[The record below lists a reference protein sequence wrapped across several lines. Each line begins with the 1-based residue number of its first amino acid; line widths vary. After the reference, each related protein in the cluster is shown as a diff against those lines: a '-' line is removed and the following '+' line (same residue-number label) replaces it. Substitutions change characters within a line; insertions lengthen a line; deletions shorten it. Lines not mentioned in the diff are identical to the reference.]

1 MKKKRPSRGSSRRA
15 PAKTKGKRRS
25 FEIGGVTVAPGETG
39 RCDIDLGWLYIQ
51 EPIRVPVHVFH
62 GARPGPVLWISAC
75 IHGDE
80 VNSIPIVRRVMKAI
94 DPARLR
100 GTVLAIPIV
109 NAFGLIHQT
118 RYLPDRRDL
127 NRSFPGSKKGS
138 LTARV
143 ARAFLDT
150 VVARCTHGIDLHTGA
165 IHRSNLPQIRANLE
179 DPVARGMAEAFGSPI
194 AIHAALRDGSL
205 REAAGSRGS
214 PCILY
219 EAGEALRHDADA
231 VETGVHGVLAVLDHL
246 GMQPAA
252 ERVKPTRRHCW
263 DSEWVRAEWS
273 GFFVPTVALG
283 DRVTKGQQVGVI
295 GVRHGRGHEESGVVH
310 VHAHRDGM
318 VIGRLEN
325 PLVTQGD
332 ALMHVASVKENVAH
346 RGFDPGDEPG

>member
-1 MKKKRPSRGSSRRA
+1 MKKSKKERAPKSGRRA
-15 PAKTKGKRRS
+15 AGKSRRS
-25 FEIGGVTVAPGETG
+25 FVLGGVEVAPGARGVCGLT
-39 RCDIDLGWLYIQ
+39 LGWLYIQ
-51 EPIRVPVHVFH
+51 EPIRVPVNILH
-62 GARPGPVLWISAC
+62 GTRPGPTVWVSAC
-75 IHGDE
+75 LHGDE
-80 VNSIPIVRRVMKAI
+80 VNSIPIVRGVAKAI
-94 DPARLR
+94 DLAQLR
-100 GTVLAIPIV
+100 GTLLAIPFL

-127 NRSFPGSKKGS
+127 NRSFPGSKRGS

-194 AIHAALRDGSL
+194 ALHAALRDGSL
-205 REAAGSRGS
+205 REAAGRRGAA
-214 PCILY
+214 CILY
-219 EAGEALRHDADA
+219 EAGEALRHDGHA
-231 VETGVHGVLAVLDHL
+231 VETGVRGVLAVLDHL
-246 GMQPAA
+246 GMHPAPS
-252 ERVKPTRRHCW
+252 RVKPTRRHCW

-273 GFFVPTVALG
+273 GFFIPTVALG
-283 DRVTKGQQVGVI
+283 DLVKKGQAVGSI
-295 GVRHGRGHEESGVVH
+295 GVRQGEGDEESGSAVVL
-310 VHAHRDGM
+310 APRSGM

-332 ALMHVASVKENVAH
+332 ALMHIASVEEGLAH

>member
-1 MKKKRPSRGSSRRA
+1 MKKTKKSSPAGSHRPPSKKR
-15 PAKTKGKRRS
+15 KS
-25 FEIGGVTVAPGETG
+25 FSLGGVKVAPGEWG
-39 RCDIDLGWLYIQ
+39 ACGLDLGWLYIQ
-51 EPIRVPVHVFH
+51 EPIRIPVHVFH
-62 GARPGPVLWISAC
+62 GVRPGPTLWISAC

-80 VNSIPIVRRVMKAI
+80 VNSIPIVRRVMEAI
-94 DPARLR
+94 DPARLS
-100 GTVLAIPIV
+100 GTILAIPAI

-127 NRSFPGSKKGS
+127 NRSFPGSKRGS

-150 VVARCTHGIDLHTGA
+150 IVARCTHGIDLHTGA

-179 DPVARGMAEAFGSPI
+179 DPVARGMARAFGAPI

-205 REAAGSRGS
+205 REAAGRRGA

-219 EAGEALRHDADA
+219 EAGEALRHDRDA
-231 VETGVHGVLAVLDHL
+231 VDTGVRGVLSVLDHL
-246 GMQPAA
+246 GMQTADA
-252 ERVKPTRRHCW
+252 KAKPTRKHCW

-273 GFFVPTVALG
+273 GFFVPTVKLG
-283 DRVTKGQQVGVI
+283 DMVEKGQTVGVI
-295 GVRHGRGHEESGVVH
+295 GVSVGGGERKSGKVAVK
-310 VHAHRDGM
+310 AHRDGM

-332 ALMHVASVKENVAH
+332 ALMHVASVSEKAPH